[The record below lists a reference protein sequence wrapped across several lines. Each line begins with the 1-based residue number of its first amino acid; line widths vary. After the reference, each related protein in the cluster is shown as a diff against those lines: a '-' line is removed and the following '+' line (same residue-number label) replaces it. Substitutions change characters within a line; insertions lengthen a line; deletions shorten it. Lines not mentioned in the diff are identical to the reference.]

1 MKFIYGFLALLGLG
15 FQFTQMYPWLSAHGF
30 DMMLILNEIRSNP
43 LGLFAWTDRI
53 IASLALLVFIV
64 VDGSGRLRMKCILPP
79 VVTTLLIGPAVGLP
93 LFLMMREIRLNKLL
107 GDKTPAG
114 RLIGQLA

>member
-1 MKFIYGFLALLGLG
+1 MKYIYGFLALLGVG
-15 FQFTQMYPWLSAHGF
+15 FQISQMSPWLATHGL
-30 DMMLILNEIRSNP
+30 DMMLILNEIRANP
-43 LGLFAWTDRI
+43 LGMFAWSDRI

-79 VVTTLLIGPAVGLP
+79 VVTTFLIGPAVGLP

-107 GDKTPAG
+107 GDKTPSG
-114 RLIGQLA
+114 RLVGQLA